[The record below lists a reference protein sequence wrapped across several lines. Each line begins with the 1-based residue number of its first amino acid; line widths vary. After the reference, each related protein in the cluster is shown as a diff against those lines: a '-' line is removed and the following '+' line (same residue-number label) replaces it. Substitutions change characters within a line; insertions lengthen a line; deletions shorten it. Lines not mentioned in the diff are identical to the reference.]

1 MTVMTSRKWAI
12 IFFISLALNVFL
24 VGAFV
29 AGKYFHNQGRGFRGM
44 VYSVPWAVRV
54 IDDDGLKVK
63 ARDLFRQRRQDFRR
77 NRESLRNSY
86 NEVNATLTAEPFNQE
101 AFVAALAKLRDTGT
115 STRVSIHQSLADFT
129 AGLTLEQ
136 RQKLVAAVKNRAER
150 RAHRR
155 QRRRE
160 RQQSR

>member
-29 AGKYFHNQGRGFRGM
+29 AGKYYHKQGRGFRGM

-54 IDDDGLKVK
+54 IDDDALKAK
-63 ARDLFRQRRQDFRR
+63 ARDLFRQRRQNFRS
-77 NRESLRNSY
+77 NRESLRQSY
-86 NEVNATLTAEPFNQE
+86 SEVNATLLTDPFDKE
-101 AFVAALAKLRDTGT
+101 AFAQALAKLRDTGT
-115 STRVSIHQSLADFT
+115 STRVSIHQGLAEFT

-136 RQKLVAAVKNRAER
+136 RKKLVAAVEKRAK
-150 RAHRR
+150 RR
-155 QRRRE
+155 QRRRQRRRD